1 MVVRV
6 TRGPQFRDGTGSLGG
21 GRNQSWLF
29 MTIIL
34 RTQVPPELPPSFF
47 LKQYSKL
54 QHLPSGID
62 SMVSCSV
69 VKPLLS
75 HSPASSI
82 FNININLI

>member
-1 MVVRV
+1 MARV
-6 TRGPQFRDGTGSLGG
+6 TRGPQFLGGTGSMGG
-21 GRNQSWLF
+21 GGNQSWLF

-34 RTQVPPELPPSFF
+34 KTQVPPELPPSFL
-47 LKQYSKL
+47 LKQYSKS

-62 SMVSCSV
+62 SMASCSV

-82 FNININLI
+82 FNININ